1 MCKFCWTLLVLLIVA
16 GAVGVWRFMAGAP
29 TTLAEDGRQV
39 IQVSAAERNLVLGE
53 MREFLVAVRKIV
65 EAAEKNDMDTV
76 ASAAAAAGMK
86 VTHAMPAGLMG
97 KLPLEF
103 KQLGMS
109 VHSGF
114 DQIALDAQS
123 LGDPAHAREQLV
135 QLLYKCE
142 GCHASFRLEAA
153 AE

>member
-1 MCKFCWTLLVLLIVA
+1 MCKLCWTLLVLLIAVA
-16 GAVGVWRFMAGAP
+16 GVGVWRFMAGAP
-29 TTLAEDGRQV
+29 TTVAEDGRRV
-39 IQVSAAERNLVLGE
+39 IQVSSAERNLVLRE

-65 EAAEKNDMDTV
+65 EAAEKNDMDAV
-76 ASAAAAAGMK
+76 ATAAAAAGMK
-86 VTHAMPAGLMG
+86 VTHAMPPGLMG

-123 LGDPAHAREQLV
+123 LGDPGHTRGQLV

-153 AE
+153 GQ